1 MHIRAL
7 GALGCLALFGL
18 GSCATHKAETG
29 AAIGAG
35 AGGLVGGVIGS
46 KTGST
51 TAGVIIGAVV
61 GGATGAII
69 GARMDAQAKELR
81 QNIPGATVTRVGEG
95 IAVTFA
101 SGLLFDFNS
110 DKVRPDAASNLQKL
124 AASLD
129 KYPDTNLLIV
139 GHTDATGDAD
149 YNQGLSERRAGSAMN
164 YLASLK
170 VNPARIKAVGRGET
184 EPIASNDSDAGR
196 AQNRRIEVAIFANDA
211 TRRGGQ

>member
-1 MHIRAL
+1 MNIRAL

-18 GSCATHKAETG
+18 SSCATHKAETG

-69 GARMDAQAKELR
+69 GARMDAQAKELQ
-81 QNIPGATVTRVGEG
+81 QNVAGATVTRVGEG

-110 DKVRPDAASNLQKL
+110 DQIRPDAASNLQQL

-139 GHTDATGDAD
+139 GHTDATGTAD
-149 YNQGLSERRAGSAMN
+149 YNQGLSERRATSAMN
-164 YLASLK
+164 YLASLN
-170 VNPARIKAVGRGET
+170 VNPTRIKAVGRGET
-184 EPIASNDSDAGR
+184 EPIASNDTDAGR
-196 AQNRRIEVAIFANDA
+196 AQNRRIEVAIYANEA
-211 TRRGGQ
+211 ARRGGQ

>member
-1 MHIRAL
+1 MNIRAL
-7 GALGCLALFGL
+7 GVLGCLALSGL
-18 GSCATHKAETG
+18 NSCATHKAEAG

-35 AGGLVGGVIGS
+35 AGALVGGVIGN

-51 TAGVIIGAVV
+51 AAGAIIGAVV
-61 GGATGAII
+61 GGATGAVI

-101 SGLLFDFNS
+101 SGLLFDFDS

-139 GHTDATGDAD
+139 GHTDATGSAD
-149 YNQGLSERRAGSAMN
+149 YNQGLSERRATSAMR
-164 YLASLK
+164 YLGSLN
-170 VNPARIKAVGRGET
+170 VTPARIKALGRGES
-184 EPIASNDSDAGR
+184 EPIASNDTDAGR

-211 TRRGGQ
+211 ARRGGR

>member
-1 MHIRAL
+1 MNMRAL
-7 GALGCLALFGL
+7 GALGCLTLFGL
-18 GSCATHKAETG
+18 NSCATHKAETG

-35 AGGLVGGVIGS
+35 AGAVVGGVIGS

-69 GARMDAQAKELR
+69 GARMDAQARELQ

-110 DKVRPDAASNLQKL
+110 DAIRPDAASNLQKL
-124 AASLD
+124 ASSLD

-139 GHTDATGDAD
+139 GHTDATGDAN
-149 YNQGLSERRAGSAMN
+149 YNQGLSERRASSAMS
-164 YLASLK
+164 YLASLN
-170 VNPARIKAVGRGET
+170 VNPTRIKAVGRGET
-184 EPIASNDSDAGR
+184 EPIADNDSDAGR
-196 AQNRRIEVAIFANDA
+196 AQNRRIEVAIFANEA
-211 TRRGGQ
+211 ARRGGQ